1 MTIYIAIMIL
11 NIITVLGVAGL
22 LFIQIRNLWK

>member
-11 NIITVLGVAGL
+11 NIITALGVLGL
-22 LFIQIRNLWK
+22 LFIQIRELWK